1 MHSYPALVLLKR
13 RRKPRR
19 MWGKMGGRKETRLK
33 TGKVGKGRGGEE
45 REAMREKKREVR
57 GRKRLPLG
65 KMDNEH
71 VAERSLP

>member
-1 MHSYPALVLLKR
+1 
-13 RRKPRR
+13 
-19 MWGKMGGRKETRLK
+19 
-33 TGKVGKGRGGEE
+33 
-45 REAMREKKREVR
+45 MREKKREVR